1 MKIPKAKQL
10 PSGSWFCRV
19 RVDGKDVG
27 ITRPTEKEA
36 VAEAM
41 AVKAG
46 IVEAKKSGKKTL
58 TDAIDDYIDARKN
71 VVSPSTIR
79 GYRAIQKG
87 RFKAAM
93 RLDLYAATVDQWQRA
108 VSTEARLCSAKTLT
122 NAWRFV
128 SSVIFEATGQRI
140 TVRLPQVVANE
151 RPFLEPEQIPV
162 FVAAVRGTSVEI
174 PALLALSSLRRSEFM
189 ALRWSDVDLG
199 HGVIH
204 VSGAAVYGPDGK
216 LVRKNETKNKSSR
229 RTVPIIPP
237 LRAAFESA
245 SREGEL
251 VVNMAPNAIMLHINR
266 ICKRNGLPEVGLHGL
281 RHSFASLAYHLG
293 MPEKVAMEIGGWS
306 NDQTM
311 RRIYT
316 HISKRDIADHAA
328 AFVGFFDQNG
338 NENGNEV
345 QKAP

>member
-1 MKIPKAKQL
+1 M
-10 PSGSWFCRV
+10 
-19 RVDGKDVG
+19 
-27 ITRPTEKEA
+27 
-36 VAEAM
+36 
-41 AVKAG
+41 
-46 IVEAKKSGKKTL
+46 
-58 TDAIDDYIDARKN
+58 
-71 VVSPSTIR
+71 
-79 GYRAIQKG
+79 
-87 RFKAAM
+87 
-93 RLDLYAATVDQWQRA
+93 
-108 VSTEARLCSAKTLT
+108 
-122 NAWRFV
+122 

-281 RHSFASLAYHLG
+281 RHSF
-293 MPEKVAMEIGGWS
+293 V
-306 NDQTM
+306 
-311 RRIYT
+311 
-316 HISKRDIADHAA
+316 
-328 AFVGFFDQNG
+328 
-338 NENGNEV
+338 
-345 QKAP
+345 